1 MKNDIAPLPTL
12 RLDKWLWFARLA
24 RTRSLA
30 ARLCSEGR
38 VTIGGRGDV
47 TPHHAVRVG
56 DVITV
61 ELPHERRRLIV
72 RALGARRG
80 PPAEA
85 QRLYDE
91 PTPPVRREPAAGAWV
106 SLFSDD
112 EPVFES

>member
-1 MKNDIAPLPTL
+1 MSNETISVATL

-30 ARLCSEGR
+30 ARLCNEGR
-38 VTIGGRGDV
+38 VAVGHRDAAK
-47 TPHHAVRVG
+47 PHQAVKLG
-56 DVITV
+56 DVIVV
-61 ELPHERRRLIV
+61 ELPHQRRRLIV
-72 RALGARRG
+72 RGLGDRRG

-91 PTPPVRREPAAGAWV
+91 PSPPLTRETASEWV

-112 EPVFES
+112 DLAFEA